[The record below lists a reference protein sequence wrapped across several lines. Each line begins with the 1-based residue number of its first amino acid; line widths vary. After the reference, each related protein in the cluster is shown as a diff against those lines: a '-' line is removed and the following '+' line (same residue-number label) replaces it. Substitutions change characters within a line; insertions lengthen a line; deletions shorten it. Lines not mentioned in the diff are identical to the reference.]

1 MDARG
6 YVTFAEMRR
15 ALRSIYQEDRETNLS
30 KALLNALSDDL
41 RPVDARGRWRPNAL
55 VVLLAAL
62 LLALLGIFLY
72 FSIGVRR

>member
-15 ALRSIYQEDRETNLS
+15 ALRRIYQEDEEINLS

-41 RPVDARGRWRPNAL
+41 RPVDARGRWRPNTL
-55 VVLLAAL
+55 IVLLAAL

-72 FSIGVRR
+72 SSIGVRR

>member
-15 ALRSIYQEDRETNLS
+15 ALRRVYQEDGETNLS

-41 RPVDARGRWRPNAL
+41 RPVDARGRWRPNTL
-55 VVLLAAL
+55 IVLLVAL
-62 LLALLGIFLY
+62 LLALFGIFLY
-72 FSIGVRR
+72 FSIGVRG